1 MKGKFPRL
9 FKLAMALAL
18 VVGLVPIMAAPASA
32 AVTAVT
38 AAPTPNT
45 VSDNAQYTIGFTTA
59 DGVGLGGTITVTFP
73 SGTTVPATISKNSI
87 SINGVLLT
95 LDPSVVGRA
104 VTMQPPVAI
113 ALGASPTIVFSQLA
127 GILNPNLGTTTA
139 TLSVATGT
147 ESAVNSAAYT
157 IVRTLSRSPSSG
169 VRGTSTAVSGKGFAP
184 ATTANVRLQVTSGTD
199 TAGAGAWLTDATKN
213 FLSTGVS
220 PLSVAVGDTVINTTD
235 GSLAV
240 ITAVTATTLAG
251 TLTGGTANVWALG
264 NAYRVLRASTLG
276 SGLVASDGTFTAS
289 SFAASVGPFVAGSN
303 TLVVIDGSGLA
314 SLTTTSFTVSAKIT
328 LNPASGKPGD
338 TITVTTQDFRAAGP
352 NIATITFEGSAL
364 ATTIP
369 PLPIAHVLGA
379 ATFTFVVPQATAGD
393 KNVIV
398 GDNQATPLTATTKFT
413 VTGIPIVASPA
424 SGVIGNTVTLTGSGY
439 PGVNIPIGSI
449 QFGGQPWNNNV
460 VTISGGQFA
469 TTLNLS
475 NTGIATVESAAATPG
490 TYTITVVDNTGFS
503 GTASY
508 TVAARSITVTPDSSA
523 MGSSIVIRGVGFPA
537 NRIALIS
544 YGAAGGIGTGLI
556 DNSGNF
562 AGAVVVP
569 TGLTPGTQNTVT
581 ASSTTAAA
589 TTVTATAT
597 HSIPAGAVTLSVSSA
612 NPGSTVRVSG
622 TGFPSYSQVAFLTIG
637 GLSALPLP
645 SPATDGVGSFSANV
659 LVPALPVGP
668 TIVVVTVG
676 TVTGTTLV
684 TITTTAITPG
694 TALAGIAGKYTRVW
708 GYNAATKAHLLYD
721 PAVPAISD
729 LTALARGQGYW
740 INCTEA
746 VTLVYGANQY
756 VLVPGWNLI
765 GWLD

>member
-18 VVGLVPIMAAPASA
+18 VVGLVPIIAAPAAAAVS
-32 AVTAVT
+32 AVTAT
-38 AAPTPNT
+38 PTPNT
-45 VSDNAQYTIGFTTA
+45 VSSNAQYTIVFTTA
-59 DGVGLGGTITVTFP
+59 DGVPLAGTITVTFP

-87 SINGVLLT
+87 SVGGTLLT

-113 ALGASPTIVFSQLA
+113 APLATATIVVSQLA
-127 GILNPNLGTTTA
+127 GVLNPNLATTTA

-147 ESAVNSAAYT
+147 EAAFNSANYT
-157 IVRTLSRSPSSG
+157 IIRTLSRSPSSG
-169 VRGTSTAVSGKGFAP
+169 VRGTSTTVSGAGWAP
-184 ATTANVRLQVTSGTD
+184 ATTANVRLSVTNGTA
-199 TAGAGAWLTDATKN
+199 TAGTLAAVLEDTGKN

-220 PLSVAVGDTVINTTD
+220 PLSVAVGDTVINITD
-235 GSLAV
+235 SSLAV
-240 ITAVTATTLAG
+240 ITAVTATTLTG
-251 TLTGGTANVWALG
+251 TLTGGTANVWVPLVST
-264 NAYRVLRASTLG
+264 YRVLRASTLG
-276 SGLVASDGTFTAS
+276 SGLVASDGTFTTS

-303 TLVVIDGSGLA
+303 TLAVIDGSGLA
-314 SLTTTSFTVSAKIT
+314 SLTTTSFTVNAKIT

-338 TITVTTQDFRAAGP
+338 IVTVTTQDFRAAGP
-352 NIATITFEGSAL
+352 TIATITFEGSAL
-364 ATTIP
+364 GTTP
-369 PLPIAHVLGA
+369 ALPITHVLGA

-398 GDNQATPLTATTKFT
+398 GDAQVTPLTATTKFT
-413 VTGIPIVASPA
+413 VLGIPIVASPS
-424 SGVIGNTVTLTGSGY
+424 SGVIGNTVTLTGSGF

-449 QFGGQPWNNNV
+449 QFGGQPWNANL

-475 NTGIATVESAAATPG
+475 GAGVESAAGNPG
-490 TYTITVVDNTGFS
+490 VYTITVVDNTGFS

-508 TVAARSITVTPDSSA
+508 TVPARSITVTPTSSA

-537 NRIALIS
+537 NRIALVS

-562 AGAVVVP
+562 AAAVVVP
-569 TGLTPGTQNTVT
+569 TGLTPGTDNTVT
-581 ASSTTAAA
+581 ASCTTAAA

-597 HSIPAGAVTLSVSSA
+597 HSIPSGAVSLSVSSA
-612 NPGSTVRVSG
+612 NPGSTIRVSG
-622 TGFPSYSQVAFLTIG
+622 TGFPSYSQVGSLTIG

-645 SPATDGVGSFSANV
+645 APATDGVGSFSANI

-694 TALAGIAGKYTRVW
+694 SALAGIAGKYTRVW
-708 GYNAATKAHLLYD
+708 GYNAATKTHLLFD

-729 LTALARGQGYW
+729 LTVLARGQGYW

-756 VLVPGWNLI
+756 VLVSGWNLI